1 MSAKKRG
8 LGRGLDALLSSS
20 KPTPSASKEQDTS
33 NVTEAVKNAAGP
45 NNSELQ
51 KLPIEFLHS
60 GKYQPRKD
68 MSEEALE
75 ELASSIR
82 SQGIIQPIVVRPIAQ
97 NSFEIIAGERRWR
110 AAQIAKLETVP
121 CIIKDVPDEAAVAIA
136 LIENIQREDLNAME
150 EAVALNRL
158 LNEFELTHQQV
169 ADAVG
174 KSRTTVTNL
183 LRLNN
188 LNSDVKILLEHGDI
202 EMGHA
207 RCLLALEGEAQS
219 DAARLA
225 VAKALTV
232 RETEKLVR
240 SILEPVPAKEIAEKD
255 PDVKQLEQQLAENLG
270 AKVEINYN
278 KKGKGKLVISYTN
291 LDELDGILNRINQ
304 DKASTQVAKLA
315 GLSIISPVF
324 TP

>member
-20 KPTPSASKEQDTS
+20 KPTPNASKEQDTS
-33 NVTEAVKNAAGP
+33 NVTKTVQNIAES

-82 SQGIIQPIVVRPIAQ
+82 SQGIIQPIVVRPVAH

-207 RCLLALEGEAQS
+207 RCLLALEGESQS

-240 SILEPVPAKEIAEKD
+240 SILEPVPAKEVVEKD

-304 DKASTQVAKLA
+304 DNTHH
-315 GLSIISPVF
+315 
-324 TP
+324 

>member
-20 KPTPSASKEQDTS
+20 KPAPSASKEQDTQ
-33 NVTEAVKNAAGP
+33 NVTEVVQSTVSATDNP
-45 NNSELQ
+45 LQ
-51 KLPIEFLHS
+51 TLPIEFLHS

-82 SQGIIQPIVVRPIAQ
+82 SQGIIQPIVVRPIAH
-97 NSFEIIAGERRWR
+97 NSYEIIAGERRWR
-110 AAQIAKLETVP
+110 AAQIAKLDAVP

-219 DAARLA
+219 DAARTA

-240 SILEPVPAKEIAEKD
+240 AILEPAPDKQEHQKD

-291 LDELDGILNRINQ
+291 LDELDGILNRINH
-304 DKASTQVAKLA
+304 DNTHH
-315 GLSIISPVF
+315 
-324 TP
+324 